1 MKLGLQEGCDL
12 SRGPRLLRDKKDVTC
27 PRAQGYYVT
36 ELKANTDQPQPH
48 SQVLIP
54 FTVMHSIKSSSK

>member
-12 SRGPRLLRDKKDVTC
+12 SQGPRLLRDKRDVTY

-54 FTVMHSIKSSSK
+54 LPIMHNIKSSSK